1 LNERNQ
7 LLELYCEKS
16 KFICMAKRKQDI
28 ISYIPDEIITTK
40 IFVIRGQKVMLDFDI
55 AQLYGVETKRLN
67 EQVKRNIDRF
77 PEEFM
82 FRLKAKEWNMMRSQ
96 IATAYSQSNDFEDVK
111 RKELASSKQRKRNTN
126 ITPFAFT
133 EHGVTMAANVL
144 KSEKAV
150 KMSIAIV
157 KTFIQ
162 LTKQALDF
170 GMLAEQVKLIDHKI
184 DNQDTHLV
192 GHDIQ
197 LKQIYEALEDLMDK
211 KVEEKNWEERERIGF
226 KGRKIS

>member
-1 LNERNQ
+1 
-7 LLELYCEKS
+7 
-16 KFICMAKRKQDI
+16 
-28 ISYIPDEIITTK
+28 
-40 IFVIRGQKVMLDFDI
+40 MLDFDI

-96 IATAYSQSNDFEDVK
+96 IATASSQNNDFEGIRK
-111 RKELASSKQRKRNTN
+111 RGLTTSKQRKRNTN
-126 ITPFAFT
+126 ITPYAFT

-162 LTKQALDF
+162 LAKQVLDYS
-170 GMLAEQVKLIDHKI
+170 MLAEQVKLIKHKI
-184 DNQDTHLV
+184 ETQDTHLV

-197 LKQIYEALEDLMDK
+197 LKQIYEAIEDLLDK

>member
-1 LNERNQ
+1 
-7 LLELYCEKS
+7 
-16 KFICMAKRKQDI
+16 MAKRKQDI
-28 ISYIPDEIITTK
+28 IRYIPDEIITTK

-96 IATAYSQSNDFEDVK
+96 FATAYSQSNDFEDVK

-211 KVEEKNWEERERIGF
+211 KVEEKNWQERERIGF